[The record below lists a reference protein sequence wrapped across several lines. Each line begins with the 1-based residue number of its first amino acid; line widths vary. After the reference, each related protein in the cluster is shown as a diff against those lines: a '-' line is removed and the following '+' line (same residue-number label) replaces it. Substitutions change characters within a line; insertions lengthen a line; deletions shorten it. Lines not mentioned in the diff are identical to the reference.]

1 MKLPSPSHLLF
12 SAKCFVA
19 AMLALYIA
27 MASGLPRPFWA
38 MMTAYIVA
46 NPFAGAVRSK
56 AIYRVFGTIL
66 GSLFTILIV
75 PQLANAPE
83 LLSSAIALWVGLCLY
98 ISLLDRTPRSYVF
111 MLAGYTAG
119 LIGFPAVSDPTSI
132 FDTGLAR
139 VEEICI
145 GILSASVVHSV
156 VFPQGIGPG
165 ILNRLDAAIRDVR
178 SWMYDALQPTP
189 GSVSALGSARLSL
202 AAEIT
207 DLRVMSTHLPFD
219 TSNLRLTSGLVH
231 RLADNITKML
241 ALLLAVED
249 RLNTLQ
255 HLSPAS
261 LTPRWQKLLNDVA
274 AWLQEENSEAAQRLT
289 VFQKE
294 LELLTPKFSAAS
306 SWSDILCLN
315 LIRRLS
321 KLITIYAEVL
331 ELRSQIT
338 LAMQGGTTSTQEH
351 ANTSVL
357 HRDHGM
363 AFRSAFAA
371 VVAISVCS
379 AFWILTAWPAGA
391 AAPMMAGVFCSF
403 FATQDDPVP
412 AIKMFIKYTLLSV
425 PVAMLYIISIIP
437 AIHSFE
443 MLLLC
448 MAPLF
453 IVAGS
458 YIPHPATGG
467 KALAFLIGV
476 AGALSLQDT
485 GTLEITSFLNGLLA
499 QLFGFVTAGVITS
512 LIRTVSNDWMISRM
526 MQTVHREFVEMSHLS
541 APPLRD
547 IAIRTVDRIGLLMP
561 RLSKRHPNPD
571 ERNHTIHHLRELRAG
586 IHITQLRGMNAEL
599 KMNGI
604 LLSPLFTS
612 IGNHFTNPD
621 NTTAN
626 ALNYQIDQTL
636 REICA
641 SDSKSIHLAAI
652 SALTSMRRDLF
663 PDARTYNP
671 FLKEKIA

>member
-1 MKLPSPSHLLF
+1 MKLPSASHLLF
-12 SAKCFVA
+12 SAKCFA
-19 AMLALYIA
+19 AAILALYVA

-56 AIYRVFGTIL
+56 AIYRVSGTIV
-66 GSLFTILIV
+66 GSSFTILVV

-83 LLSSAIALWVGLCLY
+83 LLSLAIALWVGLCLY

-119 LIGFPAVSDPTSI
+119 LIGFPAVSDPASI

-156 VFPQGIGPG
+156 VFPQGIGPS
-165 ILNRLDAAIRDVR
+165 ILTRMDAAIRDVR
-178 SWMYDALQPTP
+178 SWMHEVVQQTP
-189 GSVSALGSARLSL
+189 GSVSAAGSARLSL
-202 AAEIT
+202 ASEIT

-231 RLADNITKML
+231 GLADNITKMVP
-241 ALLLAVED
+241 LLLAVED
-249 RLNTLQ
+249 RLNTIQ
-255 HLSPAS
+255 QLSPAS
-261 LTPRWQKLLNDVA
+261 FTPRWRNLLNDIAV
-274 AWLQEENSEAAQRLT
+274 WLKAERNADPQRLPAL
-289 VFQKE
+289 QKE
-294 LELLTPKFSAAS
+294 LEQLTPKFSAAS

-315 LIRRLS
+315 LIRRLNT
-321 KLITIYAEVL
+321 LITTYAEVL
-331 ELRSQIT
+331 KLRNAIT
-338 LAMQGGTTSTQEH
+338 LSMQSGTPAAQEH
-351 ANTSVL
+351 ANVSVL

-371 VVAISVCS
+371 IVAISVCS

-437 AIHSFE
+437 TIHSFE
-443 MLLLC
+443 MLVLC

-453 IVAGS
+453 LLAGS
-458 YIPHPATGG
+458 YIPNPATGG
-467 KALAFLIGV
+467 KALAFVIGV
-476 AGALSLQDT
+476 ASALSLQDT
-485 GTLEITSFLNGLLA
+485 GTLEITSFLNSLLA

-561 RLSKRHPNPD
+561 RLARRLPNPD
-571 ERNHTIHHLRELRAG
+571 DRAHTMHHLRELRAG
-586 IHITQLRGMNAEL
+586 IHITQLRSMHAEL
-599 KMNGI
+599 NESGI
-604 LLSPLFTS
+604 ALSPLFNS
-612 IGNHFTNPD
+612 IGNYFTNPD
-621 NTTAN
+621 NATSS
-626 ALNYQIDQTL
+626 ALKNQIDETL
-636 REICA
+636 RMACSTDTA
-641 SDSKSIHLAAI
+641 SVHLAAI

-663 PDARTYNP
+663 PDTHVYNP
-671 FLKEKIA
+671 FTKEKIS